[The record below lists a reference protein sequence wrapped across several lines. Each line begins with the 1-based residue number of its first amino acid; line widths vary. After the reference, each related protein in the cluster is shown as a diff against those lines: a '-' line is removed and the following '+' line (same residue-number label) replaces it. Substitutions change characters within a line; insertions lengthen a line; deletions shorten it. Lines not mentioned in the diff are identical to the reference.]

1 MNKLKAA
8 KEPDPLISRK
18 YVVDVDLVVEQLFWI
33 REELQRELLKVFQVV
48 DLENRQALDVN
59 EFGLLVRNLG
69 FLGTRVEVIDKRNSK
84 IDASTTVHYELG
96 GVGEVNEIFAT
107 ESDLVDEE
115 GKDLMGF
122 KRFLSLCE
130 EKGWSL
136 KKGVEKMTKKGRDEI
151 KNIEILKKE
160 WEVRKN
166 LIKLRFIKAGAY
178 NRFYSRTIKRF
189 EELISNHDDEKA
201 WALYRLVDEES
212 CEIVLRWEVEGIM
225 GKELIQF
232 RENYK
237 RMRGGRD

>member
-18 YVVDVDLVVEQLFWI
+18 YVVDVDLAVEQLFWI

-48 DLENRQALDVN
+48 DLENRQAIDVN

-69 FLGTRVEVIDKRNSK
+69 LLGNRGSNIDVLNSK
-84 IDASTTVHYELG
+84 IDASNGNYELG
-96 GVGEVNEIFAT
+96 GIREVNEIFAA

-130 EKGWSL
+130 ERGWSL
-136 KKGVEKMTKKGRDEI
+136 KKGVERMTKRGRDEI

-166 LIKLRFIKAGAY
+166 LIKLRFIKTGAY

-189 EELISNHDDEKA
+189 EELISAHDDEKA
-201 WALYRLVDEES
+201 WALYRLIDEES

-232 RENYK
+232 KENYK

>member
-18 YVVDVDLVVEQLFWI
+18 YVVDVDLAVEQLFWI

-69 FLGTRVEVIDKRNSK
+69 FLGNTIDGRNSM
-84 IDASTTVHYELG
+84 IDANNGHYDLG
-96 GVGEVNEIFAT
+96 GIGEVNEIFSA

-130 EKGWSL
+130 ERGWIL
-136 KKGVEKMTKKGRDEI
+136 KKGVERMTRKGRDEI

-166 LIKLRFIKAGAY
+166 LIKLRFIKTGAY

-201 WALYRLVDEES
+201 WALYRLIDEES
-212 CEIVLRWEVEGIM
+212 CEMVLRWEVEGIM

-232 RENYK
+232 KENYK
-237 RMRGGRD
+237 RIRGGRD